1 MNGKPFDELSF
12 DDSLFV
18 GVTYDLAQP
27 IYLNGEDYDTLLT
40 EAPEAA
46 YVVNVHYRV
55 HMLVRRFASLNIV
68 FNLLAYSDFP
78 ITTPA
83 GMISREQWVR
93 VTLDVLLSRL
103 TSIRDCVFL
112 LISETF
118 ELGLDPKNTSRYKI
132 KSHTKIAP
140 LTTLCALIDEISE
153 IGRDFRNERDRHLHR
168 GEERELGENPLIYMS
183 VSMLETI
190 GKEGGSTDESGN
202 PVDLDNEHKKVVE
215 QLLDEFTST
224 TKELDEK
231 IHELF
236 DVVYPH
242 FKSIL
247 LNKFDL
253 SGNPTEGAI
262 SLIERAE
269 YYSKYVSR
277 SE

>member
-1 MNGKPFDELSF
+1 MDDMTFDELSF

-27 IYLNGEDYDTLLT
+27 IYLNGEDYDTLLS

-55 HMLVRRFASLNIV
+55 HMLVRRYASLNIV
-68 FNLLAYSDFP
+68 FSLLAFSDFP
-78 ITTPA
+78 ISTSA
-83 GMISREQWVR
+83 GSISRERWIR

-103 TSIRDCVFL
+103 TSIRDCVFF
-112 LISETF
+112 LISEIF
-118 ELGLDPKNTSRYKI
+118 ELGLDPRNTTKYKI
-132 KSHTKIAP
+132 KSHPTIAP
-140 LTTLCALIDEISE
+140 LTALCNLLDEVSE
-153 IGRDFRNERDRHLHR
+153 IGREFRDERDRHLHR

-190 GKEGGSTDESGN
+190 GREAGSTDQSGN

-224 TKELDEK
+224 TKELDNK

-236 DVVYPH
+236 DVVYPY
-242 FKSIL
+242 FKNKL
-247 LNKFDL
+247 LEKFEL
-253 SGNPTEGAI
+253 SGNPSQSAM

-269 YYSKYVSR
+269 YYSKYV
-277 SE
+277 